1 LPWANQLIVTALL
14 TFRLDGAGVIVSLGD
29 AGLPTGESMTL
40 QLRFAVVALLAVLA
54 WVGGAS
60 AQTYPSRPITL
71 IVPFPAGGPTD
82 TVARIMGDHMK
93 GTLGHPLIV
102 ENVTGAGSTIGT
114 GRAVNAPPDG
124 YTLYVGNWTSA
135 VGAGALYNVSWH
147 ILNDLTPIGQ
157 LPASSL
163 MIVGKSGLPANNIK
177 ELIAW
182 LKANPDKATAASV
195 GAGSGAHICGLYFM
209 EKSGTRFQFA
219 QYRGGA
225 PAMQDLVGN
234 QIDLMCAEASQTLTH
249 VRGGKMKAFAVMSAA
264 RWAPLPDIPT
274 MNEVGLDMLW
284 SFWHG
289 LWGPK
294 NLPKPV
300 VDTLNAA
307 VAKALDD
314 PAVAKRI
321 ADLGMTIPAGRE
333 RTPQA
338 LANYHKAEVDK
349 WWPIIKAANIKMN

>member
-1 LPWANQLIVTALL
+1 
-14 TFRLDGAGVIVSLGD
+14 
-29 AGLPTGESMTL
+29 MTL
-40 QLRFAVVALLAVLA
+40 QLRSVVVALLAGLTLL
-54 WVGGAS
+54 GNAS
-60 AQTYPSRPITL
+60 AQTYPSRPITI

-82 TVARIMGDHMK
+82 TIARIMGDHMK
-93 GTLGHPLIV
+93 NTLGQTLIV

-114 GRAVNAPPDG
+114 GRAVQAPPDG
-124 YTLYVGNWTSA
+124 YTIYVGNWTSA
-135 VGAGALYNVSWH
+135 VGAGALYQTSWH
-147 ILNDLTPIGQ
+147 ILNDLTPIAP

-163 MIVGKSGLPANNIK
+163 MIVGKTGLPANNIK

-209 EKSGTRFQFA
+209 DKTGTSFQFA

-249 VRGGKMKAFAVMSAA
+249 VRGGKMKAFAVMSAG
-264 RWAPLPDIPT
+264 RWAPLPDVPT
-274 MNEVGLDMLW
+274 MQEVGLDMLW

-294 NLPKPV
+294 GLPKPV
-300 VDTLNAA
+300 VDALNTA
-307 VAKALDD
+307 VSKALDD

-321 ADLGMTIPAGRE
+321 ADLGMTIPAERDAAGAREISQGRGRQVVADHQGGQHQDE
-333 RTPQA
+333 LMSRRIRIEAA
-338 LANYHKAEVDK
+338 LILNVTA
-349 WWPIIKAANIKMN
+349 

>member
-1 LPWANQLIVTALL
+1 
-14 TFRLDGAGVIVSLGD
+14 
-29 AGLPTGESMTL
+29 MTL
-40 QLRFAVVALLAVLA
+40 QLRSVVVALLAGLTLL
-54 WVGGAS
+54 GNAS
-60 AQTYPSRPITL
+60 AQTYPSRPITI

-82 TVARIMGDHMK
+82 TIARIMGDHMK
-93 GTLGHPLIV
+93 NTLGQTLIV

-114 GRAVNAPPDG
+114 GRAAQAPPDG
-124 YTLYVGNWTSA
+124 YTIYVGNWTSA
-135 VGAGALYNVSWH
+135 VGAGALYQISWH
-147 ILNDLTPIGQ
+147 ILNDLTPIAP

-163 MIVGKSGLPANNIK
+163 MIVGKTGLPANNIK

-209 EKSGTRFQFA
+209 DKTGTSFQFA

-249 VRGGKMKAFAVMSAA
+249 VRGGKMKAFAVMSAG
-264 RWAPLPDIPT
+264 RWAPLPDVPT
-274 MNEVGLDMLW
+274 MQEVGLDMLW

-294 NLPKPV
+294 GLPKPV
-300 VDTLNAA
+300 VDALNTA
-307 VAKALDD
+307 VSKALDD

-321 ADLGMTIPAGRE
+321 ADLGMTIPAE

-338 LANYHKAEVDK
+338 LAKYHKEEVDK

>member
-1 LPWANQLIVTALL
+1 MTE
-14 TFRLDGAGVIVSLGD
+14 
-29 AGLPTGESMTL
+29 ESMRILQFVAALTL
-40 QLRFAVVALLAVLA
+40 VLA
-54 WVGGAS
+54 SVAGAQS
-60 AQTYPSRPITL
+60 QSFPARPITI

-82 TVARIMGDHMK
+82 TIARIMGDHMK
-93 GTLGHPLIV
+93 GTLGQPFII

-114 GRAVNAPPDG
+114 TRAVNAQPDG
-124 YTLYVGNWTSA
+124 YTIYVGNWTSA

-147 ILNDLTPIGQ
+147 ILNDLTPIAQ

-163 MIVGKSGLPANNIK
+163 MIVGKTGLPAGNIR

-209 EKSGTRFQFA
+209 DKTGTKFQFA

-225 PAMQDLVGN
+225 PAMQDLIGN
-234 QIDLMCAEASQTLTH
+234 QIDLMCAEASQTLAH
-249 VRGGKMKAFAVMSAA
+249 VRGGKLKAFAVMSAG

-274 MNEVGLDMLW
+274 MSEVGLDMLW

-300 VDTLNAA
+300 VDTINGA
-307 VAKALDD
+307 VAKAFDD

-321 ADLGMTIPAGRE
+321 SDLGMTLPARDQ

-338 LANYHKAEVDK
+338 LAAYHKSEVDK
-349 WWPIIKAANIKMN
+349 WWPIIKAANIKVQ

>member
-1 LPWANQLIVTALL
+1 MI
-14 TFRLDGAGVIVSLGD
+14 SLKL
-29 AGLPTGESMTL
+29 A
-40 QLRFAVVALLAVLA
+40 VALALVVLN
-54 WVGGAS
+54 VAS
-60 AQTYPSRPITL
+60 AQAQSFPNRPITL

-82 TVARIMGDHMK
+82 TIARIMGDHMK
-93 GTLGHPLIV
+93 GTLGQPLVI

-114 GRAVNAPPDG
+114 SRAVNAAPDG

-135 VGAGALYNVSWH
+135 VGAGALYNTSWH
-147 ILNDLTPIGQ
+147 ILHDLTPIAS

-163 MIVGKSGLPANNIK
+163 MIVGKTALPANNIR

-182 LKANPDKATAASV
+182 LKANPGKATAASV

-209 EKSGTRFQFA
+209 DKAGVQFEFA

-225 PAMQDLVGN
+225 PAMQDLIGG
-234 QIDLMCAEASQTLTH
+234 QIDMMCAEASQTLAH
-249 VRGGKMKAFAVMSAA
+249 VRGGKMKAFAVMSAG
-264 RWAPLPDIPT
+264 RWAPLPDVPT

-300 VDTLNAA
+300 VDTLNGA
-307 VAKALDD
+307 VGKAFED
-314 PAVAKRI
+314 PAVVKRVS
-321 ADLGMTIPAGRE
+321 DLGMTLPAPNQ

-338 LANYHKAEVDK
+338 LATYHKAEVDK
-349 WWPIIKAANIKMN
+349 WWPIIKAANIKVQ

>member
-1 LPWANQLIVTALL
+1 MMLS
-14 TFRLDGAGVIVSLGD
+14 FRSAVIC
-29 AGLPTGESMTL
+29 
-40 QLRFAVVALLAVLA
+40 LLAVLA
-54 WVGGAS
+54 GPTLA
-60 AQTYPSRPITL
+60 TDKYPSRPITL

-82 TVARIMGDHMK
+82 TIARIMGDHMK
-93 GTLGHPLIV
+93 GTFGQSFLV

-114 GRAVNAPPDG
+114 TRATAAAPDG

-135 VGAGALYNVSWH
+135 VGAGALYNTSWH
-147 ILNDLTPIGQ
+147 ILKDLTPVAK

-163 MIVGKSGLPANNIK
+163 MIVGKATLPANNIK

-182 LKANPDKATAASV
+182 LKANPGKATVASV

-209 EKSGTRFQFA
+209 DKTGTRFEFA

-249 VRGGKMKAFAVMSAA
+249 VRAGKMKAFAVMSAS
-264 RWAPLPDIPT
+264 RWSPLPDIPT

-294 NLPKPV
+294 NLPAPV
-300 VDTLNAA
+300 VAALNAA
-307 VAKALDD
+307 VAKAFED
-314 PAVAKRI
+314 PAVAKRV
-321 ADLGMTIPAGRE
+321 ADLGMTIPAANDRSPE
-333 RTPQA
+333 A
-338 LANYHKAEVDK
+338 LAKYHKEEVDK
-349 WWPIIKAANIKMN
+349 WWPIIKAQNIKMN

>member
-1 LPWANQLIVTALL
+1 
-14 TFRLDGAGVIVSLGD
+14 
-29 AGLPTGESMTL
+29 MTL
-40 QLRFAVVALLAVLA
+40 KLRSVFLALLAALA
-54 WVGGAS
+54 WMAGAS
-60 AQTYPSRPITL
+60 AQTYPTRPVTV

-82 TVARIMGDHMK
+82 TIARIMGDHMRN
-93 GTLGHPLIV
+93 TLGQTVIV

-114 GRAVNAPPDG
+114 GRAVAAAPDG

-147 ILNDLTPIGQ
+147 ILQDLTPIAQ

-163 MIVGKSGLPANNIK
+163 MIVGKTGVPADNIK

-182 LKANPDKATAASV
+182 LKANPGKATAASV

-209 EKSGTRFQFA
+209 DKTGTRFEFA

-249 VRGGKMKAFAVMSAA
+249 VRGGKMKAFAVMSAG
-264 RWAPLPDIPT
+264 RWAPLPDVPT
-274 MNEVGLDMLW
+274 MKEVGLDMLW

-300 VDTLNAA
+300 VDALNAA
-307 VAKALDD
+307 VSKAFDD

-321 ADLGMTIPAGRE
+321 ADLGMSIPAGGE

-338 LANYHKAEVDK
+338 LAKYHKEEVDK

>member
-1 LPWANQLIVTALL
+1 MLVRRKTEERQ
-14 TFRLDGAGVIVSLGD
+14 
-29 AGLPTGESMTL
+29 GEFMKVP
-40 QLRFAVVALLAVLA
+40 RFAAALAFAL
-54 WVGGAS
+54 GCIS
-60 AQTYPSRPITL
+60 IAQAQSYPTRPVTL

-82 TVARIMGDHMK
+82 TIARIMGDHIK
-93 GTLGHPLIV
+93 GTLGQPFIV

-114 GRAVNAPPDG
+114 GRAVNAQPDG

-135 VGAGALYNVSWH
+135 VGAGALYTTNWH
-147 ILNDLTPIGQ
+147 IINDLTPVAQ

-163 MIVGKSGLPANNIK
+163 MIVGKTGLPANNIR

-195 GAGSGAHICGLYFM
+195 GSGSGAHICGLYFM
-209 EKSGTRFQFA
+209 DKAGVQFQFA

-249 VRGGKMKAFAVMSAA
+249 VRSGKMKAFAVMSAA
-264 RWAPLPDIPT
+264 RWAPLPDVPT
-274 MNEVGLDMLW
+274 MQEVGLDMLW

-294 NLPKPV
+294 NLPQPV
-300 VDTLNAA
+300 IGALNAA
-307 VAKALDD
+307 VSKAFDD

-321 ADLGMTIPAGRE
+321 ADLGMTIPTGSE
-333 RTPQA
+333 RSPQA
-338 LANYHKAEVDK
+338 LAAYHKAEVDK
-349 WWPIIKAANIKMN
+349 WWPIIRATGVKAN